1 MQRHVSNVNYFVA
14 RHRASVSAQ
23 AASAGRRV
31 SVETSG
37 LMADLLLLSQQRDV
51 VVLYGFS

>member
-1 MQRHVSNVNYFVA
+1 M
-14 RHRASVSAQ
+14 SAQ

>member
-1 MQRHVSNVNYFVA
+1 MQRHVSNVNYFVV